1 MNNDHATLSF
11 TFQTKPL
18 SVNNAFIFRGRFK
31 IHTKEHKSYKE
42 FIGLEIFKNKESVRF
57 FKNNTDPVSPINV
70 KIDFFLSR
78 HLTKKKEISLKGN
91 DLDNLNK
98 ITIDAIFEAIDI
110 NDAYIC
116 DLHVTKNQSHID
128 YFTVSISRP
137 FLVAQSLSK

>member
-1 MNNDHATLSF
+1 MSDDHATLSF
-11 TFQTKPL
+11 TFKTKPL
-18 SVNNAFIFRGRFK
+18 SVNHAFIFRGRFK
-31 IHTKEHKSYKE
+31 IPTKEHKSYKE
-42 FIGLEIFKNKESVRF
+42 FIGFEIFKNKESVRF
-57 FKNNTDPVSPINV
+57 FKNNTNPVAPINV

-98 ITIDAIFEAIDI
+98 LTIDAIFESIDI

-116 DLHVTKNQSHID
+116 DLHVTKNHSETD

-137 FLVAQSLSK
+137 FLISQSLSK